1 MLMQVQKADS
11 DAIYVIPAL
20 FGYAV
25 LMPFD
30 AIYVIPALSRAFRSK
45 GVAAFLKVSPPTW

>member
-1 MLMQVQKADS
+1 MEVTKADS

-25 LMPFD
+25 PMPFD

-45 GVAAFLKVSPPTW
+45 GVAAFLKVSPPTR